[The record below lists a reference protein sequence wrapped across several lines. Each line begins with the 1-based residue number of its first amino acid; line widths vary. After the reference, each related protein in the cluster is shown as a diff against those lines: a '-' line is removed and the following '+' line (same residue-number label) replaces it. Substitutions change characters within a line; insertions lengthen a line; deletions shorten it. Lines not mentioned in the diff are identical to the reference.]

1 MAYMPNGGPMP
12 PTPMGGPG
20 GPMGPGGPPGG
31 PMPPA
36 GGAPPPW
43 RMEQLMQQQQQQEP
57 QGELVGALQQLL
69 DRWTERDPNTVA
81 GSYYQDLAN
90 LLASFG

>member
-12 PTPMGGPG
+12 PTPMG

-43 RMEQLMQQQQQQEP
+43 LMEQLMQQQQQPP
-57 QGELVGALQQLL
+57 QGGLVSALQQLL
-69 DRWTERDPNTVA
+69 DQWTERDPNTVA
-81 GSYYQDLAN
+81 GSYYHDLAN
-90 LLASFG
+90 LLANFG

>member
-1 MAYMPNGGPMP
+1 
-12 PTPMGGPG
+12 
-20 GPMGPGGPPGG
+20 
-31 PMPPA
+31 MPPA

-43 RMEQLMQQQQQQEP
+43 LMEQLMQQQQQEP
-57 QGELVGALQQLL
+57 QGGLVGALQQLL

>member
-1 MAYMPNGGPMP
+1 
-12 PTPMGGPG
+12 
-20 GPMGPGGPPGG
+20 
-31 PMPPA
+31 MPPA

-43 RMEQLMQQQQQQEP
+43 LMEQLMQQQQQPP
-57 QGELVGALQQLL
+57 QGGLVSALQQLL
-69 DRWTERDPNTVA
+69 DQWTERDPNTVA

>member
-1 MAYMPNGGPMP
+1 MP

-43 RMEQLMQQQQQQEP
+43 LMEQLMQQQQQEP
-57 QGELVGALQQLL
+57 QGGLVGALQQLL

>member
-1 MAYMPNGGPMP
+1 
-12 PTPMGGPG
+12 
-20 GPMGPGGPPGG
+20 
-31 PMPPA
+31 MPPA

-43 RMEQLMQQQQQQEP
+43 LMEQLMQQQQQEP

>member
-1 MAYMPNGGPMP
+1 MLFLL
-12 PTPMGGPG
+12 
-20 GPMGPGGPPGG
+20 
-31 PMPPA
+31 
-36 GGAPPPW
+36 
-43 RMEQLMQQQQQQEP
+43 QLMQQQQQPP
-57 QGELVGALQQLL
+57 QGGLVSALQQLL